1 MLQRMLDV
9 IFPRTCPV
17 CGKALVAS
25 EQLVCDLCKRKATL
39 ITEPTCR
46 RCGKSIAK
54 TSDEYCFDCK
64 KRGEVHYD
72 KGFAVWEYDKYM
84 KESVARFKYSG
95 RREYGDYFVSE
106 VLYHYGSQLK
116 QLELD
121 AILPIPLHKEKQ
133 RFRGFNQAEVL
144 AQGIADGLGVL
155 MRSDLIVRKKN
166 TKPQKGLDDRERYDN
181 LRHAFEVNED
191 SDAKKLRRVLL
202 VDDIYTT
209 GATIDQCAARL
220 KEAGVD
226 KIYFV
231 CLCIGRDF

>member
-133 RFRGFNQAEVL
+133 RFRGFNQAEIL
-144 AQGIADGLGVL
+144 ARVIGKKLGIPVIPEML
-155 MRSDLIVRKKN
+155 VRNKK
-166 TKPQKGLDDRERYDN
+166 TLPQKDLSAAERLKN
-181 LRHAFEVNED
+181 LSGAFAAGEIPEGIRSVI
-191 SDAKKLRRVLL
+191 L

-209 GATIDQCAARL
+209 GSTIEACARALR
-220 KEAGVD
+220 ASGISRV
-226 KIYFV
+226 YFV
-231 CLCIGRDF
+231 VICMTGGR